1 VAIKKQFVKTKPVCK
16 VTFQLQQKKQITLV
30 VGILIIGIVLKE
42 L

>member
-1 VAIKKQFVKTKPVCK
+1 MAIKKQFVKQNQYVKLLFCAK
-16 VTFQLQQKKQITLV
+16 EANHASV